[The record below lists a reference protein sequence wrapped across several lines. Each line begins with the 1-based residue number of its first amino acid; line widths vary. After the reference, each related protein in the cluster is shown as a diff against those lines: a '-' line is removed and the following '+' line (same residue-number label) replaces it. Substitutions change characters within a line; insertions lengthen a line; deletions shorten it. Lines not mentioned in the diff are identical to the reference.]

1 MALAKGVAGSN
12 FYAMVNGQSGGYLES
27 MSIPTLEVDKIAL
40 PLGPDGVTKQ
50 ALGRM
55 KLGDAKVV
63 CGISE
68 ANALWL
74 LIDSV
79 MKKNCQEFEAVL
91 GVADQNYKSIREI
104 ELTTCL
110 MKEVSFDELTASDGK
125 AMFKVTST
133 FVAEACKFSNGSG
146 SVIKGNLSGKQKGWQ
161 KSYFDPNGVPGGIP
175 SQAITKIALAKH
187 SAKIVEEHTGMSR
200 FPTKA
205 HAAWTVDGLKIEGS
219 AVGYEAARDLCVKI
233 MWDGFVE
240 ESEFVDWGVAI
251 KDPTHKKTV
260 GNVSFIQTAP
270 TKFTT
275 GAENKGGEDKPLQWV
290 IDLAIEGQI
299 IEIAQKA

>member
-91 GVADQNYKSIREI
+91 TNRTE
-104 ELTTCL
+104 
-110 MKEVSFDELTASDGK
+110 
-125 AMFKVTST
+125 
-133 FVAEACKFSNGSG
+133 
-146 SVIKGNLSGKQKGWQ
+146 
-161 KSYFDPNGVPGGIP
+161 GIN
-175 SQAITKIALAKH
+175 Q
-187 SAKIVEEHTGMSR
+187 
-200 FPTKA
+200 
-205 HAAWTVDGLKIEGS
+205 
-219 AVGYEAARDLCVKI
+219 
-233 MWDGFVE
+233 
-240 ESEFVDWGVAI
+240 
-251 KDPTHKKTV
+251 
-260 GNVSFIQTAP
+260 
-270 TKFTT
+270 
-275 GAENKGGEDKPLQWV
+275 
-290 IDLAIEGQI
+290 
-299 IEIAQKA
+299 